1 MILKRILN
9 SLRALL
15 GLALIASNTL
25 AHVLPLFLVALVKM
39 LVPVKAVR
47 RLCSHL
53 LAGIAESWIA
63 VNSALI
69 ASMTHTRF
77 HVSGISK
84 LQRRGGYL
92 VLCNH
97 QSWVDIPVLQKVFN
111 RRIPFMRFFLKSQL
125 IWVPV
130 LGLAW
135 WALDFPFM
143 KRHSRAALER
153 RPELRHQ
160 DMQATRRAC
169 RRFRGIP
176 VSIMNFVEGTRFR
189 PEKHVRQASPY
200 RHLLRPKAGGVA
212 LVLESMGEA
221 LRTVLDV
228 TIVYSQGRPSML
240 HLLMDQIPD
249 IHVSVREY
257 TVPEELQFRDSEGER
272 EYRTRV
278 QQWLNTL
285 WAEKDKL
292 IEEVIRSHG
301 GVNSITSPV

>member
-1 MILKRILN
+1 MILKRIMN

-15 GLALIASNTL
+15 GLVLIASNTL
-25 AHVLPLFLVALVKM
+25 MHVLPLFLVALVKM

-47 RLCSHL
+47 RLCSRL

-77 HVSGISK
+77 HVSGVGK
-84 LQRRGGYL
+84 LQRRGSYL

-153 RPELRHQ
+153 RPELRNQ

-169 RRFRGIP
+169 QRFRGIP
-176 VSIMNFVEGTRFR
+176 VSIMNFVEGTRIR
-189 PEKHVRQASPY
+189 PEKHERQASPY
-200 RHLLRPKAGGVA
+200 RNLLRPKAGGVA
-212 LVLESMGEA
+212 LVLDSMGEA
-221 LRTVLDV
+221 VRTVLDV
-228 TIVYSQGRPSML
+228 AIVYPQGRPSMM

-249 IHVSVREY
+249 IHVIVREY
-257 TVPEELQFRDSEGER
+257 PVPEELQFRDSGEER
-272 EYRTRV
+272 EYRARV

-285 WAEKDKL
+285 WAEKDRL
-292 IEEVIRSHG
+292 IEEVNRAHVSA
-301 GVNSITSPV
+301 NSISPQI

>member
-1 MILKRILN
+1 MTGIVN
-9 SLRALL
+9 SLRAVIGMLL
-15 GLALIASNTL
+15 ISSNTL
-25 AHVLPLFLVALVKM
+25 AHVLPLFLMSIIKM

-47 RLCSHL
+47 RLCSHT

-69 ASMTHTRF
+69 VSMTHTRF
-77 HVSGISK
+77 HVSGIGNLHRDGS
-84 LQRRGGYL
+84 YL
-92 VLCNH
+92 VLSNH

-143 KRHSRAALER
+143 KRHSRAALAR
-153 RPELRHQ
+153 RPELRNQ
-160 DMQATRRAC
+160 DIQATLRAC
-169 RRFRGIP
+169 QRFRGIP

-189 PEKHVRQASPY
+189 PEKHVRQTSPY

-212 LVLESMGEA
+212 LVLESLGESV
-221 LRTVLDV
+221 RTVLDV
-228 TIVYSQGRPSML
+228 TIVYSKGRPSMM
-240 HLLMDQIPD
+240 HLLMDQIAD
-249 IHVSVREY
+249 IHVIVREHP
-257 TVPEELQFRDSEGER
+257 VPEELQIRQGEEER
-272 EYRTRV
+272 EYRARV

-285 WAEKDKL
+285 WSEKDRL
-292 IEEVIRSHG
+292 IDEVILTHCDEY
-301 GVNSITSPV
+301 PVSLPV